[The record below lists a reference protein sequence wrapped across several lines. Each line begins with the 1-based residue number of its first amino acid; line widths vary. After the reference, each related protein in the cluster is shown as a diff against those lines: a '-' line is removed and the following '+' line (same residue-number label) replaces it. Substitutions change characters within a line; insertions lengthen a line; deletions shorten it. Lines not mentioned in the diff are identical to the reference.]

1 MDIRKISRFYTKIID
16 DVTGY
21 KNRVHKLFTESLFN
35 LSCVVT
41 DIFGVLGQI
50 IIEGLLKK
58 QSSEEILRTIKFRL
72 GYRLKAPIEMVLDA
86 LEGTLSDTVIHNIK
100 TMLKII
106 SLLQQEARQLEQTLL
121 EAIAYRGFN
130 R

>member
-1 MDIRKISRFYTKIID
+1 
-16 DVTGY
+16 
-21 KNRVHKLFTESLFN
+21 
-35 LSCVVT
+35 VVT